1 MADQYKYDYI
11 VLEKDAN
18 AASYDRSWKIG
29 AHHASVIAKFNT
41 RLAEVAVL
49 DTQDFGKVVLLDGE
63 IQSSQA
69 DQAFYHQALCRP
81 ARLIAEGE
89 IKRVLVLGGGELCTI
104 KEVLQWPNIE
114 HVDMVD
120 YDQTFVEFAKRRL
133 RDWHGDSYKDPRV
146 KIHYADAWAWTAGA
160 ATERQLY
167 DSIVVDLT
175 DLSLDNDVWSKEIDR
190 WSILMENL
198 VRLLRPNGSMTV
210 YTGMWI
216 PWKGDAMRA
225 AYGNMKAVLRRNGR
239 KEVLQPYRVLVPSFG
254 CGEAFF
260 LAIGAKSIKRAITDG
275 NWAAAEF
282 PVIHGADMA
291 FGPEEAL
298 RAVTWG
304 SADDSDWK
312 LPE

>member
-1 MADQYKYDYI
+1 MATADQYKYDFI
-11 VLEKDAN
+11 VLENDAN
-18 AASYDRSWKIG
+18 SASYDRSWKIG
-29 AHHASVIAKFNT
+29 PHHASVIAKFST

-63 IQSSQA
+63 IQSSEA

-81 ARLIAEGE
+81 ARVIASGE

-104 KEVLQWPNIE
+104 KEVLSWPDVE

-133 RDWHGDSYKDPRV
+133 RDWHADSYKDPRV
-146 KIHYADAWAWTAGA
+146 KIHYEDAWAFTGSSK
-160 ATERQLY
+160 ATY

-175 DLSLDNDVWSKEIDR
+175 DLSLDNDIWPKELLR
-190 WSILMENL
+190 WETLMENL

-216 PWKGDAMRA
+216 PWKGAAMRA
-225 AYGNMKAVLRRNGR
+225 AFGTMKGILRRNGR
-239 KEVLQPYRVLVPSFG
+239 KEILQPYRVMVPSFG

-260 LAIGAKSIKRAITDG
+260 LAIGAQSIKKAVTDG
-275 NWAAAEF
+275 AWTAAEF

-298 RAVTWG
+298 RSVTWG
-304 SADDSDWK
+304 SSDDSDWS
-312 LPE
+312 LPA

>member
-18 AASYDRSWKIG
+18 EASYDRSWKIG
-29 AHHASVIAKFNT
+29 SHHAAVLAKFNT
-41 RLAEVAVL
+41 RIAEVAVL

-81 ARLIAEGE
+81 ARVIAEGE

-104 KEVLQWPNIE
+104 KEVLGWPDVE

-146 KIHYADAWAWTAGA
+146 KIHHADAWSWTGA
-160 ATERQLY
+160 AADKPKY

-175 DLSLDNDVWSKEIDR
+175 DLSLDNDVWPKEIDR

-216 PWKGDAMRA
+216 PWKGAAMRA
-225 AYGNMKAVLRRNGR
+225 AFGTLKTIMRSNGR

-260 LAIGAKSIKRAITDG
+260 LAIGAKSIKKSITDG
-275 NWAAAEF
+275 RWAAAEF
-282 PVIHGADMA
+282 PVIHGADMV

-298 RAVTWG
+298 RAVSWG
-304 SADDSDWK
+304 SADDSDWR